1 MLTEDIVRRLCPHA
15 RSDYIDALVN
25 GKPVLDAAGINTPLR
40 MAAFLGTICH
50 ETGGLTIVRENT
62 RWSDSNLKIFSKS
75 LAARIRPN
83 VGNARKSANAAYGHR
98 LGNEDDGTS
107 DDDGWDYRGGG
118 MIQLTGKY
126 NYRKAGEAIG
136 VDLGNN
142 PILIENADISL
153 KAACWEFSQFVDYC
167 DRGESG
173 FKAVCNGINRGNAF
187 SKLDPIG
194 WASRQNWYSRA
205 CDVIGVSGRTVDDYL
220 RVGDRGELVRI
231 FQDRLKAL
239 GYQAGRSDGIFG
251 SRTRAAVLAFQAEN
265 GLQTDGIIGP
275 VTRAALNA
283 EAAAPM
289 PAGER
294 ADETLDDLREQ
305 GSRIVTAA
313 DKGVK
318 TIATVGAST
327 VIYAVSQGVDALT
340 GAGDLLKEIT
350 TLKTLTMGFTDA
362 LSFFQQ
368 HWYLIVILVAYLLYR
383 QFKSVQSARLD
394 DHQTGANA
402 SR

>member
-1 MLTEDIVRRLCPHA
+1 MLTEDIIRRLCPHA
-15 RSDYIDALVN
+15 RSDYVDVLVN
-25 GKPVLDAAGINTPLR
+25 SKAVMNEAGINTLLR

-62 RWSDSNLKIFSKS
+62 RWSDSNLKIFSKG
-75 LAARIRPN
+75 LAARIRPH

-98 LGNEDDGTS
+98 LGNEDDGIS

-126 NYRKAGEAIG
+126 NYQKAGEAIG
-136 VDLGNN
+136 VDLGSN

-167 DRGESG
+167 DRGETG
-173 FKAVCNGINRGNAF
+173 FKAVCNGINRGNPF

-194 WASRQNWYSRA
+194 WVSRQKWYSRA
-205 CDVIGVSGRTVDDYL
+205 CDVLGINSRTADDLL

-265 GLQTDGIIGP
+265 DLVTDGLIGP
-275 VTRAALNA
+275 KTRAALNA
-283 EAAAPM
+283 ETAVPM
-289 PAGER
+289 PVGER
-294 ADETLDDLREQ
+294 AGETLDDLREK
-305 GSRIVTAA
+305 GSRIVEKA
-313 DKGVK
+313 DNGVK
-318 TIATVGAST
+318 AVTTVGIGS
-327 VIYAVSQGVDALT
+327 AVFAVGQAADALT
-340 GAGDLLKEIT
+340 GASELLKEIN
-350 TLKTLTMGFTDA
+350 TLKMLTTGFGDA
-362 LSFFQQ
+362 LSFFVDK
-368 HWYLIVILVAYLLYR
+368 WYLLAILGSYLLYR
-383 QFKSVQSARLD
+383 WFRDIQQARLE
-394 DHQTGANA
+394 DHNTGANTA
-402 SR
+402 R